1 MARVPVPVQAGRCG
15 APPALEYSA
24 PAATR
29 LADVVRCARR
39 SAAREL
45 VSSLS
50 GEAAGE
56 RTHRNGVAGKESL
69 PRQAAAVSA
78 CAVLRLHLFE
88 RRGIGQG
95 LVVAAS
101 IVGAV
106 LSGGS
111 PQGALAAFLL
121 RLFGRIGT
129 FFLRPI
135 DRSVFGSA
143 FQVLQGPR
151 IPKLK
156 LLQEGVKG
164 GGRAKS
170 NAIQFNCRA
179 VLGNRAQ
186 VDGGHRFADILAMLK
201 IRGCLYVTQ
210 DQQLIGYVGDN
221 RVLDVSGLPANG
233 CCRVAGLDH
242 AADTELDPGDGDRPA
257 FPAVAAA
264 QQF

>member
-1 MARVPVPVQAGRCG
+1 MARVPVPVQARRCG

-69 PRQAAAVSA
+69 REQAAAVSA
-78 CAVLRLHLFE
+78 RAVLRLHLFE

-95 LVVAAS
+95 LVVAGS

-111 PQGALAAFLL
+111 PQGALAACYFDCLGGSERSSSAQSIGPCSAARFKCSRVHESPNLNFFKSVSKAGVARNPTPSSSTAERFLEIVRKLMAVTVLPKSSACSKLGGACTL
-121 RLFGRIGT
+121 RRT
-129 FFLRPI
+129 
-135 DRSVFGSA
+135 
-143 FQVLQGPR
+143 
-151 IPKLK
+151 
-156 LLQEGVKG
+156 
-164 GGRAKS
+164 S
-170 NAIQFNCRA
+170 N
-179 VLGNRAQ
+179 
-186 VDGGHRFADILAMLK
+186 
-201 IRGCLYVTQ
+201 
-210 DQQLIGYVGDN
+210 
-221 RVLDVSGLPANG
+221 
-233 CCRVAGLDH
+233 
-242 AADTELDPGDGDRPA
+242 
-257 FPAVAAA
+257 
-264 QQF
+264 